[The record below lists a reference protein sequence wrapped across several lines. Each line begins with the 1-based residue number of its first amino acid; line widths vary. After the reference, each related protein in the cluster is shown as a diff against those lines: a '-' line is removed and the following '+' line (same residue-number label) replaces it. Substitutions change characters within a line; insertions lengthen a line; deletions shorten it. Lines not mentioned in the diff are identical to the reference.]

1 MRVAVIGAGISGL
14 GAAFG
19 LNGRA
24 DVVLYE
30 KDARLGGHA
39 HTRVIDYDDAPMAV
53 DVGFIVFNAHN
64 YPNLV
69 GLFDHLGVQTHESDM
84 SFAVS
89 DPDGFE
95 WSSNGLGGI
104 FAWKRN
110 LARPTFLAM
119 LADIV
124 RFSTKARA
132 DLDNPH
138 LASQTI
144 EQYCQGLKLGAGFL
158 KHYLL
163 PMGAAIW
170 STPEREMLD
179 YPAQSFLRFF
189 DNHRLLHA
197 KRPKWRTVSGGSHV
211 YVDALRKALR
221 ADVRQGDA
229 VVKVDRD
236 AQGATLTTAAGHQDR
251 FDHVV
256 FACHSDEALA
266 ILGDRATPQERT
278 ALSAVRYGAN
288 VGYLH
293 RDPALMP
300 SRRNAWASWNY
311 LRRAGMAEG
320 TVAVTYWMN
329 VLQGLDPARP
339 VFVTLN
345 PPTAPKA
352 DLTFASLTYSHP
364 QFDRPALAAQKALK
378 ANQGQNR
385 TYFAGAWLGYGFHED
400 GLRAGLEV
408 ALALGGGAPWLAAP
422 SPSPTALAA

>member
-19 LNGRA
+19 LNTCA
-24 DVVLYE
+24 DVVVYE
-30 KDARLGGHA
+30 KEPRLGGHA
-39 HTRVIDYDDAPMAV
+39 HTKQIDYDGTAMAV

-69 GLFDHLGVQTHESDM
+69 GLFAHLDVPTHESDM

-95 WSSNGLGGI
+95 WSSNGLSGI

-132 DLDNPH
+132 DLENPN

-144 EQYCQGLKLGAGFL
+144 EQYCRGLGLGAGFL

-197 KRPKWRTVSGGSHV
+197 KRPKWRTVTGGSQV
-211 YVDALRKALR
+211 YVNALR
-221 ADVRQGDA
+221 AALRAEVRKADP
-229 VVKVDRD
+229 VVSVVRD
-236 AQGATLTTAAGHQDR
+236 EAGVTVRTAAGHQDR
-251 FDHVV
+251 FDQVV
-256 FACHSDEALA
+256 FACHSDEARA
-266 ILGDRATPQERT
+266 ILGSGATGQEDT
-278 ALSAVRYGAN
+278 ALKAVRYGPN

-293 RDPALMP
+293 RDSVLMP
-300 SRRNAWASWNY
+300 TRRQAWASWNY

-320 TVAVTYWMN
+320 SVAVSYWMN
-329 VLQGLDPARP
+329 ILQGLDQSRP

-345 PPTAPKA
+345 PPTAPRPE
-352 DLTFASLTYSHP
+352 LTFATLDYSHP
-364 QFDRPALAAQKALK
+364 QFDRPALAAQQALR
-378 ANQGQNR
+378 ASQGQNR

-400 GLRAGLEV
+400 GLRAGLDV
-408 ALALGGGAPWLAAP
+408 AVALGGGAPWLAQPAQT
-422 SPSPTALAA
+422 PTALAA